1 MANVKVNLQ
10 FTGDNRQLAIDEI
23 LLQINSLG
31 FTATVLGVTDTKVE
45 KTEDDWFDDYVF
57 TVTAI
62 VHHDTMTKEEIK
74 EKLNKQNIFEC
85 CEILE

>member
-1 MANVKVNLQ
+1 M
-10 FTGDNRQLAIDEI
+10 
-23 LLQINSLG
+23 
-31 FTATVLGVTDTKVE
+31 E

-74 EKLNKQNIFEC
+74 EKLNEQNILEC

>member
-1 MANVKVNLQ
+1 MANVKADLQ
-10 FTGDNRQLAIDEI
+10 FTCDNRQLAIDEI

-31 FTATVLGVTDTKVE
+31 FTATVLGITDTKVE

-57 TVTAI
+57 TVTAE

-74 EKLNKQNIFEC
+74 EKFNEQNILEC